1 MLLEDYTTAIFWRI
15 ASIFFTVSSIF
26 SVGVIIWYLIY
37 RENPNMPDETD
48 SDEKLRFNSDFNK
61 EKHNLLT
68 EIIGSFKNFPSI
80 GIKSDPT
87 KVNNNFIHRLCYLL
101 FGSMNQD
108 EKINNVKIESEEK
121 IITNETS
128 IFQFFKK
135 D

>member
-80 GIKSDPT
+80 GFKSDPT

-108 EKINNVKIESEEK
+108 EKINDMKIESEEK